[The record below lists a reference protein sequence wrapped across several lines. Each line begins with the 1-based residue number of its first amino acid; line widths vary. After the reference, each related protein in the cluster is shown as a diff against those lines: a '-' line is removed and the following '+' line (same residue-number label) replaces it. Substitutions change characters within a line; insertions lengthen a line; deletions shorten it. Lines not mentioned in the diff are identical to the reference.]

1 MDPINWYLIQR
12 ERRRI
17 HRRELAGSIIGA
29 VVYFGM
35 IAAWLL
41 WLR

>member
-1 MDPINWYLIQR
+1 MDPINWYLIQQQR
-12 ERRRI
+12 KAAW
-17 HRRELAGSIIGA
+17 RRELVGSIIGA